1 MVNLLFGGGI
11 LLLGKNVGEA
21 MELLMKMN
29 FDRAFENLSGEAFPR
44 TFESDE

>member
-1 MVNLLFGGGI
+1 LREI

-29 FDRAFENLSGEAFPR
+29 FDRALFHIYKDP
-44 TFESDE
+44 DE

>member
-1 MVNLLFGGGI
+1 MVNLLFGEI

-21 MELLMKMN
+21 MELLMRMN
-29 FDRAFENLSGEAFPR
+29 FDRAFENFRGEAFPR